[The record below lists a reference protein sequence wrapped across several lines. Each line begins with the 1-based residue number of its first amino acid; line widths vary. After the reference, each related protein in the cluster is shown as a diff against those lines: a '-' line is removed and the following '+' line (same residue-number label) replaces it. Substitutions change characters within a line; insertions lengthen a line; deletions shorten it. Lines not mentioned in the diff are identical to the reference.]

1 MLATCYNSRSIGA
14 RHVTG
19 FRAWLGR
26 EVAMQNFV
34 RWISVIFAVL
44 TAIPAV
50 AGSIGFMDTER
61 AIKTVKEGQRQYQIL
76 DAWANQRA
84 DEVEATQNRVNELT
98 QRLNAQ
104 RTVASADAITKLE
117 NDLLQAQRELEDVSR
132 ALQADFQR
140 KQRELLDEVASRLRT
155 VAADYAAANSI
166 DAIFILETQPLVY
179 LAESAVITDE
189 VIRLY
194 DERFPIE

>member
-1 MLATCYNSRSIGA
+1 
-14 RHVTG
+14 
-19 FRAWLGR
+19 
-26 EVAMQNFV
+26 MQIIV
-34 RWISVIFAVL
+34 RWISIIIAVV

-50 AGSIGFMDTER
+50 AGGIAFLDTER
-61 AIKTVKEGQRQYQIL
+61 ALKTVKEGQRQYQAL

-84 DEVEATQNRVNELT
+84 DEVEAIQNRVTELT

-104 RTVASADAITKLE
+104 RAVASAEAISKLE
-117 NDLLQAQRELEDVSR
+117 EDLLRAQRDLEDAGR
-132 ALQADFQR
+132 ALEADFKS
-140 KQRELLDEVASRLRT
+140 KQSEFLDGVASRVRT

-166 DAIFILETQPLVY
+166 DAIFILNNRPLVY
-179 LAESAVITDE
+179 IAESAVITDA